1 MQKAEIFSHLHWSR
15 AHQNAFFT
23 VSWITP
29 LGPSRKETACCTL
42 QCKLVI
48 SHTAVQNLV
57 SSRRTEDES
66 KRETCPFNNRRQR
79 FSSYAAALSQFE
91 DTEIERLHGK
101 FHSLMHPDE
110 MSPNQWTWYALSG
123 GFIWYSGEMWITTT
137 KTCAAVWRG
146 WERNLCSAI
155 LTQRIN

>member
-1 MQKAEIFSHLHWSR
+1 MSSATLTKFHLPRCKKQKYFPICIDHARIKMHFSLSHESR
-15 AHQNAFFT
+15 LSAHQEKKLLA
-23 VSWITP
+23 
-29 LGPSRKETACCTL
+29 AYC

-57 SSRRTEDES
+57 SSRRTKDES

-101 FHSLMHPDE
+101 FHSLMHTDE
-110 MSPNQWTWYALSG
+110 MSPNQ
-123 GFIWYSGEMWITTT
+123 
-137 KTCAAVWRG
+137 
-146 WERNLCSAI
+146 
-155 LTQRIN
+155 